1 MAIRSGELGA
11 GVTGRPVPRRTVLRA
26 AAVAGA
32 LAAAALPTLALA
44 DKNDN
49 PGRHLAKG
57 HHKRGRVDVTG
68 TTAGG
73 AAFAGQIRFLNFQ
86 AVQGTP
92 NKLMAKGVLSGTF
105 KDASGKAIATLDEAP
120 FTTQVTDINPT
131 AGAAQ
136 ANAVTAQQIAPPA
149 GCTILNLVLGPLQL
163 DLLGLVLTIPDAVTI
178 DLTAVPGGGLL
189 GDLLCAVANLLS
201 GGLGGLLGNLTALL
215 ALANALNDLFDA
227 LNNL

>member
-1 MAIRSGELGA
+1 MTIRSGERGMSVGA
-11 GVTGRPVPRRTVLRA
+11 MPLRRRTVL

-32 LAAAALPTLALA
+32 LAATALPSMALA

-68 TTAGG
+68 TAAGG
-73 AAFAGQIRFLNFQ
+73 AAFAGQIRLLNVQ

-92 NKLMAKGVLSGTF
+92 NKLMANGVLSGTF

-120 FTTQVTDINPT
+120 FTTQVNDINT
-131 AGAAQ
+131 GAGAAQ
-136 ANAVTAQQIAPPA
+136 ANAVTAQQIAPPT

-163 DLLGLVLTIPDAVTI
+163 DLDRKSVV
-178 DLTAVPGGGLL
+178 
-189 GDLLCAVANLLS
+189 
-201 GGLGGLLGNLTALL
+201 
-215 ALANALNDLFDA
+215 
-227 LNNL
+227 